1 MLGIKDGEIEKK
13 EQDLKMK
20 DKTPKDVPYNR
31 RKHRINLLEKYKY
44 SSKGR
49 CTNEEHY
56 WDNCKCSLWEE
67 DYFKRLLNETNVT
80 NYIVNGKGSVTPLY
94 GKWCELKLD
103 LMNGGYDG

>member
-1 MLGIKDGEIEKK
+1 
-13 EQDLKMK
+13 MK

-44 SSKGR
+44 NSIGR

-67 DYFKRLLNETNVT
+67 DYFKRLLSETNVH
-80 NYIVNGKGSVTPLY
+80 KLY
-94 GKWCELKLD
+94 SKWKRVCYSFVWK
-103 LMNGGYDG
+103 MV